1 MMTRHFEIKS
11 SFLPVFLFTLL
22 LLFAACKDNNYGNQG
37 KNDVDSKEVAEDLN
51 KPNSDVTKE
60 RDEKF
65 LVNAAEA
72 NFEEIMLSQLA
83 VERSANSDVKAFAQM
98 LQDAHRKANTDLSA
112 LASSKGIAIPTAAT
126 NNVIEKYDDMNQKN
140 AKDFDQ
146 AYISKMVQAH
156 KDVIDDFEDYTGKD
170 GDCNNCDQDI
180 KIWAMGMLPDLR
192 IHLNKAQTLEDQ
204 LKNQVS
210 ELVR

>member
-1 MMTRHFEIKS
+1 MMTRHSVIKS

-22 LLFAACKDNNYGNQG
+22 FLFAACKDNSYGNKE
-37 KNDVDSKEVAEDLN
+37 KNDMDTKDVATDLN
-51 KPNSDVTKE
+51 KPQADVTKE

-83 VERSANSDVKAFAQM
+83 MERSANKDVKELAQM
-98 LQDAHRKANTDLSA
+98 LQDAHRKANNDLSA

-126 NNVIEKYDDMNQKN
+126 NNVIEKYDNLNQKD
-140 AKDFDQ
+140 ARDFDQ
-146 AYISKMVQAH
+146 AYANKIVQAH
-156 KDVIDDFEDYTGKD
+156 KDVIDSFEGYTK
-170 GDCNNCDQDI
+170 GDNIDQDI
-180 KIWAMGMLPDLR
+180 KIWALGMLPDLR
-192 IHLNKAQTLEDQ
+192 IHLTKAQAVEDQ

>member
-1 MMTRHFEIKS
+1 MMTRHSVIKS

-22 LLFAACKDNNYGNQG
+22 LIFAACKDNSYGNKE
-37 KNDVDSKEVAEDLN
+37 KNDVDSKEVATNLN
-51 KPNSDVTKE
+51 KPKADVTKE

-83 VERSANSDVKAFAQM
+83 IERSANKSVKELAHM

-112 LASSKGIAIPTAAT
+112 LASGKGIAVPTAAT
-126 NNVIEKYDDMNQKN
+126 NNVIEKYDNLNQKD

-146 AYISKMVQAH
+146 AYVNKMVQAH
-156 KDVIDDFEDYTGKD
+156 KDLIDSFEDYTGKD
-170 GDCNNCDQDI
+170 GDCDNCDQDI

-192 IHLNKAQTLEDQ
+192 IHLDKAQALEDQ

-210 ELVR
+210 ELIR